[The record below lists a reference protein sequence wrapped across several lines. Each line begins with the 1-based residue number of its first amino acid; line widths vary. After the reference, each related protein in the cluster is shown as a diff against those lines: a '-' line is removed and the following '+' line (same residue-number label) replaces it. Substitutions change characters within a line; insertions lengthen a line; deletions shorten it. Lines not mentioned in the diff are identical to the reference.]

1 MGVSPAIFE
10 SAGQRSEHYVPGVY
24 GRSFNVSSPSG
35 ISAGNL
41 CIMGKS
47 NGGEPYKMLEFGS
60 LADAKQALVGGELLD
75 AIAYCK
81 RNNCALVIAK
91 LDRLARDVEFCFR
104 VVNTGIE
111 IHFCDM
117 PQINTLLLGVFASVA
132 QYERELTSDR
142 TKKALAAKKERGE
155 ATGGASEKWREAFN
169 SKPREDFEMEM
180 RKRGETK
187 NRRHIESRDVQAFLR
202 ILKNVFPLATAGDNP
217 CDWDWDNIGTK
228 EGAKQKIIALI
239 IDYRNID
246 PTLFAKWDFSD
257 LESYSLRIKVASYI
271 CNLRKALYKYY
282 GYEGK

>member
-1 MGVSPAIFE
+1 MKNFAIYIRVSTQRQGASGLGLEAQQKICQDFIRANNGELVATFKDVE
-10 SAGQRSEHYVPGVY
+10 SGTHRDRKG
-24 GRSFNVSSPSG
+24 
-35 ISAGNL
+35 
-41 CIMGKS
+41 
-47 NGGEPYKMLEFGS
+47 
-60 LADAKQALVGGELLD
+60 LLD
-75 AIAYCK
+75 AIDFCK
-81 RNNCALVIAK
+81 RNGCALVIAK

-246 PTLFAKWDFSD
+246 PTLFEKWDFSD

-271 CNLRKALYKYY
+271 CNLRKALFKYY